1 MLRAWFWPSQ
11 LVAVHALISSQHD
24 PDDEPVVSSLDP
36 DYFDFD
42 GERPIRGIFRHFDI
56 ITITASDR
64 KETLDK
70 AQLKE
75 LLYEEVVSF
84 VPSI

>member
-1 MLRAWFWPSQ
+1 MK
-11 LVAVHALISSQHD
+11 ALIPSQHD

-42 GERPIRGIFRHFDI
+42 GKCHILGGVLRRLDLIS
-56 ITITASDR
+56 TSDQ